1 MKFSADRILTTHVG
15 SLPRPA
21 RLLPLLQA
29 QSAGKPFDEEQLIRE
44 TAISVNEIVKRQTAA
59 GIDVVSDGEYGKGS
73 YTHYVRHRLSGI
85 ALVPADEAP
94 RPAVS
99 LDDREFPDWA
109 AERNTRSVGSRI
121 MPATCC
127 IGPVAYT
134 DKSSLE
140 RDLANFDAA
149 TAAAEPVEGFLNAA
163 SPGVLINF
171 IPNRH
176 YAREEDYLDALAN
189 AMQAEYEAIVNA
201 GFILQIDAPDIAMTR
216 NTRYADRSEADF
228 VKIAERN
235 IDALNHATRNIAPE
249 AMRLHLC
256 WGNYAG
262 PHKNDIELRKIMNV
276 VLKGRAQAI
285 SFEGANPRHE
295 HEWEDWKEADIPDDK
310 ILIPGVIDSAC
321 NFVEHPRLIAQRIF
335 NYTNIVGRE
344 RVIAG
349 ADCGFGTFGRSSSV
363 YESVVWAKF
372 RALAEGAALAS
383 QRLWGAAR
391 R

>member
-1 MKFSADRILTTHVG
+1 MKLSTDRILTTHVG

-21 RLLPLLQA
+21 AILPMLQA
-29 QSAGKPFDEEQLIRE
+29 QSAGQAYDAVALIAATATAVGDIVRRQIE
-44 TAISVNEIVKRQTAA
+44 T
-59 GIDVVSDGEYGKGS
+59 GIDIISDGEFGKGS

-85 ALVPADEAP
+85 ELTPPETAP
-94 RPAVS
+94 RPVIS

-127 IGPVAYT
+127 TGAVSYDDLTP
-134 DKSSLE
+134 LE
-140 RDLANFDAA
+140 RDITHFKRAVAEDA
-149 TAAAEPVEGFLNAA
+149 PVEAFLNSA

-176 YAREEDYLDALAN
+176 YQREDDYLEALAQ
-189 AMQAEYEAIVNA
+189 AMQTEYEAIVKA
-201 GFILQIDAPDIAMTR
+201 GFVLQIDAPDIAMTR
-216 NTRYADRSEADF
+216 NTRHADKTESEFLKA
-228 VKIAERN
+228 AERN
-235 IDALNHATRNIAPE
+235 VEALNHATRNIAPE

-262 PHKNDIELRKIMNV
+262 PHKNDIELRKILDV
-276 VLKGRAQAI
+276 VLKSRAQAI

-295 HEWEDWKEADIPDDK
+295 HEWEDWKNAHVPDDK
-310 ILIPGVIDSAC
+310 VLIPGVIDSAC
-321 NFVEHPRLIAQRIF
+321 NFVEHPRLVAQRIS
-335 NYTNIVGRE
+335 NYAQIVGRE

-349 ADCGFGTFGRSSSV
+349 VDCGFGTFGRSSSV

-372 RALAEGAALAS
+372 QALAEGAAIAS
-383 QRLWGAAR
+383 KELWR